1 MNEYD
6 FSRLNDKEFEVFCT
20 DLLSARENIRFERF
34 KPGRDAGVDGRYFRS
49 DGEWILQCKHWVATP
64 LEKLVKHLTDSEKEK
79 IQKLNPA
86 RYILAL
92 SHSLSRNDK
101 KIIMQKLTPFIL
113 STEDILGR
121 EDLND
126 ILAKH
131 PQVEQ
136 RHYKLW
142 ISSSAVM
149 RYFLNKAI
157 HDRSNFTLSEIMEE
171 ANLYVPTSNHSDAIE
186 KLESVNVVIITGQA
200 GIGKTTLAGQLILNY
215 VLNGFTPFVLSN
227 DIKEAEGV
235 YDPEAKQIFYFDDF
249 LGRNYLEALSGH
261 EGAQIVNFIKRVA
274 KDPKKR
280 FVLTSRTTILNQGKI
295 LNDVFE
301 NKNLD
306 RNEFE
311 ITLNSMTEMDKAWI
325 LYNHIWHSEMD
336 NDYVDQLY
344 AEKRYRKIIEHRNFN
359 PRLIRFITDAQRLKN
374 IPAEQYWAHSTK
386 LLSNPSQV
394 WDNPFQ
400 AQLDDCG
407 RALVLLVAM
416 NGRAISEG
424 ELSEAFSRYL
434 STPGLSSLTGKKDYL
449 LNLRHLAGSMLTRVL
464 IADTQPYIRLFN
476 PSLGDFIFNRYAT
489 NLPALRACFSSL
501 QSTPSLLTLKDMMTN
516 KLISPP
522 TAIDVANYVF
532 RRVHELNF
540 LDCDAEFIAQL
551 CVLRDELGHTLS
563 ISDQSLLEAIDFIV
577 SAECDNY
584 LASSQMILWGLENN
598 YIAKEKAEA
607 FLEAACSDRPGY
619 DELVELGKIVGH
631 FEPSNYGPLI
641 ESYDETV
648 AVYLIEMVADEF
660 PESAVF
666 DECGSESQARRNFR
680 DLMEEQASE
689 LGAVNLSELV
699 ESVIDSVDIERHY
712 EKYFYGQEPEP
723 DYEHYR
729 DQRISWPS
737 PSREETDPVDDLFSR
752 D

>member
-20 DLLSARENIRFERF
+20 DLLSARESIRFERF
-34 KPGRDAGVDGRYFRS
+34 KPGRDAGVDGRYFKS

-64 LEKLVKHLTDSEKEK
+64 LEKLVKHLEDSEKQK
-79 IQKLNPA
+79 IQKLRPA

-92 SHSLSRNDK
+92 SHSVSRNDK
-101 KIIMQKLTPFIL
+101 KIIMQKLAPFIL
-113 STEDILGR
+113 SPDDILGR

-126 ILAKH
+126 ILAKY
-131 PQVEQ
+131 PRIEQ

-142 ISSSAVM
+142 ISSSNVM
-149 RYFLNKAI
+149 RYFLNKPI
-157 HDRSNFTLSEIMEE
+157 HDRSDFTLSEIMED
-171 ANLYVPTSNHSDAIE
+171 ARLYVPTSNHTDAIE
-186 KLESVNVVIITGQA
+186 KLESMSAVIITGPA

-215 VLNGFTPFVLSN
+215 VLRDFTLFVLAD

-235 YDPEAKQIFYFDDF
+235 YDPEARQIFYFDDF

-274 KDPKKR
+274 KDSKKR

-311 ITLNSMTEMDKAWI
+311 ITLDSMTKMDKARI

-336 NDYVDQLY
+336 SDYVDQLY
-344 AEKRYRKIIEHRNFN
+344 SEKRYRKIIEHQNFN
-359 PRLIRFITDAQRLKN
+359 PRLIRFITDAQRLKSV
-374 IPAEQYWAHSTK
+374 PAEQYWAHSTK

-416 NGRAISEG
+416 NGRVISEA
-424 ELSEAFSRYL
+424 ELSEAFARYL
-434 STPGLSSLTGKKDYL
+434 STPGLGSLTGNKDYL
-449 LNLRHLAGSMLTRVL
+449 LNLRHLAGSMLTRV
-464 IADTQPYIRLFN
+464 IIGDKHPYIRLFN
-476 PSLGDFIFNRYAT
+476 PSLGDFILNRYSADR
-489 NLPALRACFSSL
+489 PALRACFGSL
-501 QSTPSLLTLKDMMTN
+501 QSTPSLMTLKDMVTN
-516 KLISPP
+516 KVISPS
-522 TAIDVANYVF
+522 TAIDVAHHVF
-532 RRVHELNF
+532 RRVYELNF
-540 LDCDAEFIAQL
+540 LGCDAEFVGQL
-551 CVLRDELGHTLS
+551 CVIRAELGHTLS
-563 ISDQSLLEAIDFIV
+563 TSDQSLLEAIDFIA
-577 SAECDNY
+577 SAECDTFS
-584 LASSQMILWGLENN
+584 ASAQMILWGLENN
-598 YIAKEKAEA
+598 HLGQEKAET
-607 FLEAACSDRPGY
+607 FLETACSHRPGY
-619 DELVELGKIVGH
+619 DELLELGKIVRH
-631 FEPSNYGPLI
+631 FEPSNYSSLI
-641 ESYDETV
+641 ELYDETV
-648 AVYLIEMVADEF
+648 TAYLIEMVEDEF

-666 DECGSESQARRNFR
+666 DECSSESQARRNFR
-680 DLMEEQASE
+680 ALMEEQASE

-699 ESVIDSVDIERHY
+699 ENIVDSVDIEKQY
-712 EKYFYGQEPEP
+712 DKYFYGQEPEP

-729 DQRISWPS
+729 DQRITWPS
-737 PSREETDPVDDLFSR
+737 PSREEIDPVDDLFSR